1 MHMVYINE
9 KSLFRISKLCV
20 WFCKKRLKLYLFA
33 VIVKC
38 KWINYCLDLQLF
50 FCTFKLY
57 RKVIQELFLNAHKI
71 KCTHHERHDDGKQT
85 NQRAEKHRHAR
96 QHAVVVGRFIVP
108 AAGFLQE
115 QKITVILLLL
125 LIIIIMIIIT
135 TTKIT
140 IATTITATI
149 IIVMIIMVMTVV
161 MIVIKIIITITIIN
175 FIK

>member
-1 MHMVYINE
+1 M
-9 KSLFRISKLCV
+9 
-20 WFCKKRLKLYLFA
+20 
-33 VIVKC
+33 
-38 KWINYCLDLQLF
+38 
-50 FCTFKLY
+50 
-57 RKVIQELFLNAHKI
+57 IQELFLNAHKI

-125 LIIIIMIIIT
+125 LLIIIIMIIIT

-161 MIVIKIIITITIIN
+161 MIIIKIIITITIIN